1 MKKSVFMILTV
12 LSAFFAFKASAE
24 GLPANPWAKGQHT
37 VDVEK
42 QNSKV
47 DELGKQAIEATTDI
61 WSKVRDSKEFRQWKM
76 PQQANTNVEQSANKE
91 SEERNNLLTMLSNLN
106 RVGYKMPSNY
116 KNIVG
121 NAQNKSKNNSF
132 SYDKMMRQW
141 QLKYNNTKNNSLNIL
156 NNSYQRML
164 STIRNSTGVDVN
176 RVINE
181 SVNAFK

>member
-1 MKKSVFMILTV
+1 
-12 LSAFFAFKASAE
+12 
-24 GLPANPWAKGQHT
+24 
-37 VDVEK
+37 
-42 QNSKV
+42 
-47 DELGKQAIEATTDI
+47 
-61 WSKVRDSKEFRQWKM
+61 M

-91 SEERNNLLTMLSNLN
+91 AEERNNLLTMLSNLN

-121 NAQNKSKNNSF
+121 NAQNKSKNNNF
-132 SYDKMMRQW
+132 SYDQMMRQW